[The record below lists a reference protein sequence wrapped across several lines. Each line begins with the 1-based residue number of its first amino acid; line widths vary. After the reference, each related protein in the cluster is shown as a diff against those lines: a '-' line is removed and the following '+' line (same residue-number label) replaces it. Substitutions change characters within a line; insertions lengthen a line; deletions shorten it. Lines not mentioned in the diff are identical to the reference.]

1 LGTKGQL
8 KDVFVLYE
16 LFVTFVI
23 FSIFQQLGESK
34 IASMVESKDFRK
46 GIIQLEW

>member
-1 LGTKGQL
+1 MRHR
-8 KDVFVLYE
+8 VFE
-16 LFVTFVI
+16 LSYSHIYNHIYFMLLTDI
-23 FSIFQQLGESK
+23 QQLGESK